1 MKKLCSQCL
10 HKRDIKFFSSN
21 RKNAI
26 CNDCKH
32 KNLRLRVFNS
42 PKAVNKRKDDK
53 WAHEVK
59 ERANFKCEYCPKTDN
74 LNSHHIFSR
83 ANRSVRWDLDN
94 GVCLCSLHHVFSS
107 VFSAHLT
114 PIDFVE
120 WLKDKRGEEWYQS
133 LRVKA
138 KSICKNA

>member
-1 MKKLCSQCL
+1 MKKLCSQCQ

-32 KNLRLRVFNS
+32 KNLRLRVYNS
-42 PKAVNKRKDDK
+42 PKAVNKRKDDE
-53 WAHEVK
+53 WSRLVK
-59 ERANFKCEYCPKTDN
+59 ERAGFKCEYCGKKDY

-83 ANRSVRWDLDN
+83 SNRSVRWDLDN
-94 GVCLCSLHHVFSS
+94 GICLDSGCHVFSS
-107 VFSAHLT
+107 VFSAHKT
-114 PIDFVE
+114 PAEFVE
-120 WLKDKRGEEWYQS
+120 FIKDKRGEEWYQS